1 MGYVT
6 IGYTIFSTGY
16 TENPVKRNH
25 LKVYKTLLDK
35 AYEFVFS
42 EHFRFLENYDLPS
55 SLDVGI
61 ELYDGVEKKNI
72 KLNLSK
78 DYSKNSPVLRELEM
92 Q

>member
-16 TENPVKRNH
+16 TENPIKRNH

-42 EHFRFLENYDLPS
+42 EHFRFLE
-55 SLDVGI
+55 
-61 ELYDGVEKKNI
+61 
-72 KLNLSK
+72 KL
-78 DYSKNSPVLRELEM
+78 
-92 Q
+92 